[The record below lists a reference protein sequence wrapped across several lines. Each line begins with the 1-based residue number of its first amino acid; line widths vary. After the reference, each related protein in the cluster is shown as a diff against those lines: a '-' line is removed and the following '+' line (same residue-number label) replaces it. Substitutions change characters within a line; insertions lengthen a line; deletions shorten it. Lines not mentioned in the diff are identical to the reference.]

1 MLTRFTLKNF
11 QLTVAVFIMA
21 ALLGINSFN
30 NMPRSEDPPLT
41 SAYFYIVA
49 VYPGASP
56 KDLEQL
62 VVEPIEESLNE
73 LEDIKKLT
81 SSMSDGLAVINIEFD
96 AEVDGDRKYDEVNRQ
111 VNIIRSKL
119 PSDLNNLEV
128 GRWSTT
134 NVNILQYA
142 LVSDNASYRQL
153 NDIAE
158 DLKKEIEKTSSI
170 KKVEIS
176 AYPEQEIRIA
186 LDLQKMSQRNI
197 SVSSVMQAIQ
207 SNNVNIP
214 GGAVDIGNNKFNIKT
229 TGNFKSLPDIQ
240 NTVVHAGNGK
250 VVYLKDIAAVEFD
263 YPDQTHIG
271 RYNGKNALFITAN
284 QKAGTNIFHV
294 VETVN
299 KDVQAFE
306 TRIPADMKLIK
317 AFDQSVNVDSR
328 LTRLYKDFG
337 IAILLILIT
346 LLPLGAR
353 ASIIVMIAIP
363 SSLLIGVVM
372 LYFMGFSLNQLSIVG
387 LVISLGL
394 LVDDSIVIVENIVRF
409 MRNGYS
415 RVEATIKATSQ
426 ISWAVIGCTA
436 TMVIAFVPLM
446 VLPGGPGNFIRSLP
460 VAVVVTLVASL
471 LVSFTLTPLIASRF
485 LKEKEFEKENYFLRL
500 LNKVNDGPYQ
510 KLLLLGLKYPKITLL
525 ISGISVAGSLMLLP
539 VVGFSLFPK
548 AEKPQFFINVETASG
563 SNISHTDSVAHYVE
577 SVLSQKDEVLNYCTN
592 VGKGNPMVYYNIMQA
607 NEKSNF
613 AQLFVQLKE
622 YNQKTTPLFLKQL
635 GEELDSLP
643 GTRIQIKEFQQGT
656 AEEAPIE
663 IAFFGT
669 NLDTLKRLAS
679 LGEKVLKSTEGT
691 TFVRNPLKS
700 SVSDLIIRINKDKAG
715 MLGVPVLEIEKT
727 VRMVVAGMV
736 IGSFTDDDG
745 EDYNLLC
752 TLNGNKKKTIEDLNK
767 IYISSVTGAQI
778 PLNHLASIEF
788 QNSLNIIEHHQ
799 RERSITVRA
808 NVLPGY
814 LTDNVT
820 KDVLAKLDQVKLP
833 EGYKYKP
840 FGEIASR
847 EETFGNM
854 NTAIIITFFVI
865 LLILILEFKTIKG
878 SLIVASSI
886 PLGII
891 GSIVLLYLTGYS
903 FSFTA
908 FVGMIS
914 LIGIEVKNSIILVDY
929 TNQLREKGVSLDEAI
944 QTAGKIRFIP
954 IILTTLTAIGGL
966 LPLAMEGS
974 EMFSPLSLTIIGGLI
989 SSTIFTRVVTPVL
1002 YKLLMKHQGS
1012 AITSRP
1018 NVLMSNGE

>member
-62 VVEPIEESLNE
+62 VVEPVEESLNE

-81 SSMSDGLAVINIEFD
+81 SSMNDGLAVINIEFD
-96 AEVDGDRKYDEVNRQ
+96 ADVDGDRKYDEVNRQ
-111 VNIIRSKL
+111 INNIRNKL
-119 PSDLNNLEV
+119 PSDLYSLEV
-128 GRWSTT
+128 GRWATT

-142 LVSDNASYRQL
+142 LVTDNASYRKL
-153 NDIAE
+153 NDVAE

-176 AYPEQEIRIA
+176 AYPEQEIRISF
-186 LDLQKMSQRNI
+186 DLQKMAQRHI
-197 SVSSVMQAIQ
+197 SVNNVMQAIQ

-214 GGAVDIGNNKFNIKT
+214 GGNIDVGNNKFNIKT
-229 TGNFKSLPDIQ
+229 TGNYKALPDIQ
-240 NTVVHAGNGK
+240 TTVVHAGNGK
-250 VVYLKDIAAVEFD
+250 VIYLKDIASVEFD
-263 YPDQTHIG
+263 YPDQAYIG
-271 RYNGKNALFITAN
+271 RYNGKRALFITAN

-294 VETVN
+294 VKSVN
-299 KDVQAFE
+299 KNVSAFE
-306 TRIPADMKLIK
+306 SKVPSDMKLIK

-346 LLPLGAR
+346 LLPLGTR

-363 SSLLIGVVM
+363 SSLLIGLIL
-372 LYFMGFSLNQLSIVG
+372 LYFTGFSLNQLSIVG

-394 LVDDSIVIVENIVRF
+394 LVDDSIVVVENIVRF

-415 RVEATIKATSQ
+415 RMEATIKATSQ

-446 VLPGGPGNFIRSLP
+446 VLPGGPGNFMRSLP
-460 VAVVVTLVASL
+460 AAVVLTLLASL

-500 LNKVNDGPYQ
+500 LNKINDGPYQ
-510 KLLLLGLKYPKITLL
+510 KLLMLGLKYPKITML
-525 ISGISVAGSLMLLP
+525 ISGVAIAGSLMLLP

-548 AEKPQFFINVETASG
+548 AEKPQFFINVETAPG
-563 SNISHTDSVAHYVE
+563 SNISRTDSVARYIE
-577 SVLSQKDEVLNYCTN
+577 SVLAEKKEVLNYCTN

-607 NEKSNF
+607 NEKPNL
-613 AQLFVQLKE
+613 AQFFVQLKE
-622 YNQKTTPLFLKQL
+622 YDQKTTPLFLKKL

-663 IAFFGT
+663 IAFFGS

-679 LGEKVLKSTEGT
+679 FGEQILKSTNGT

-700 SVSDLIIRINKDKAG
+700 SVSDLLIRINKDKAG
-715 MLGVPVLEIEKT
+715 MLGVPVVEVEKT
-727 VRMVVAGMV
+727 VRMAIAGLVVGD
-736 IGSFTDDDG
+736 FTDEDG
-745 EDYNLLC
+745 EDYKLLC
-752 TLNGNKKKTIEDLNK
+752 TLNGNKKKAIEDLDK
-767 IYISSVTGAQI
+767 IYVSSVTGAQI
-778 PLNHLASIEF
+778 PLNHLASVEF
-788 QNSLNIIEHHQ
+788 QHSLNLIEHHQ

-820 KDVLAKLDQVKLP
+820 KDVLAKLDKVKLP
-833 EGYKYKP
+833 EGYRYEP

-847 EETFGNM
+847 QETFGNM
-854 NTAIIITFFVI
+854 NTAIIVTFFVI
-865 LLILILEFKTIKG
+865 LLILILEFKTVKG

-891 GSIVLLYLTGYS
+891 GSILLLFITGYS

-929 TNQLREKGVSLDEAI
+929 TNQLREKGTGLDEAI

-966 LPLAMEGS
+966 LPLAIQGS
-974 EMFSPLSLTIIGGLI
+974 EMFSPLALTIIGGLI

-1002 YKLLMKHQGS
+1002 YKLLMKNSGS
-1012 AITSRP
+1012 AITTS
-1018 NVLMSNGE
+1018 